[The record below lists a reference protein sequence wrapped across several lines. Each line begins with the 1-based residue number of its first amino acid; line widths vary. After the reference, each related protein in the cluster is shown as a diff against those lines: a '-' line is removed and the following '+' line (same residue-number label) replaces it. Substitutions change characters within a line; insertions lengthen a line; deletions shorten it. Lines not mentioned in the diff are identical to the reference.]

1 MDTSQLKTLSRF
13 RFKLVEQRSIAKV
26 SLVNCLDLLFP
37 EYASFFKGTAL
48 HSKTSYAILKRYS
61 SAVAIANA

>member
-13 RFKLVEQRSIAKV
+13 RFKLVEQRSRAKV

-37 EYASFFKGTAL
+37 EWSGYNKADK
-48 HSKTSYAILKRYS
+48 KDKRKRERT
-61 SAVAIANA
+61 